1 MRERDRVEMQE
12 EGQRGEGG
20 EKRSQ
25 TRRRVFRAPPCQE
38 ERLSGRGEGVLRV
51 FV

>member
-20 EKRSQ
+20 RSGA
-25 TRRRVFRAPPCQE
+25 RHGDACFELLRAKS
-38 ERLSGRGEGVLRV
+38 LSGRGEGVLRV

>member
-1 MRERDRVEMQE
+1 MRERDRVEM
-12 EGQRGEGG
+12 RDREGG
-20 EKRSQ
+20 EGKRSQ